1 MSIRRWVR
9 WSAPAAALALTVTLG
24 CIVTVEPIDGGDG
37 GDGGGGPTT
46 ITVRLFNATNIGLD
60 PQIFISADAL
70 SAEAL
75 FASATN
81 KFTSFGDFGLGLLGA
96 GDVAGFDLDCA
107 AVRVLGTPGGSFG
120 NDLQSPEGS
129 GIQRVLSQDA
139 QFNCGDTITFTYS
152 RSGSGFATSFGIN

>member
-1 MSIRRWVR
+1 MTIRRRVC
-9 WSAPAAALALTVTLG
+9 WSAAALALTVTLG

-37 GDGGGGPTT
+37 DGGEPTT

-60 PQIFISADAL
+60 PQIFISAEAL

-96 GDVAGFDLDCA
+96 GDVVGFDLDCA

-120 NDLQSPEGS
+120 NNLQAPEGT
-129 GIQRVLSQDA
+129 GTQRVLSQDA

-152 RSGSGFATSFGIN
+152 RSGGGFATSFGID